1 MGLLF
6 TIDFFFV
13 KDLLPDDLPSI
24 RPGAVEAAPVP
35 GVTGRPLLVHDK
47 EDGIVVTVDA
57 DVEHLLHVA
66 GLFALVPQLTP
77 RT

>member
-57 DVEHLLHVA
+57 DLLHGLGVA
-66 GLFALVPQLTP
+66 RGLALEPELLP
-77 RT
+77 RP